1 MTGNEQR
8 ELGILSAKAEGMEH
22 DIAELK
28 TMVARLSAD
37 VGQLNLTLAGVKGA
51 WRFALV
57 VTGIVSAF
65 IGWTLQALPF
75 FHKGP

>member
-1 MTGNEQR
+1 MTGNER
-8 ELGILSAKAEGMEH
+8 ELGILSAKAEGMEQ

-28 TMVARLSAD
+28 TMVARLSTD